1 MTNPHSAQADRGT
14 AVSDWGW
21 GLKGTIPLAGVGEA
35 PKILTGGL
43 NGYVKSVKRKGMRV
57 LLAEPRGFCAGVDR
71 AIAIVDRALQKY
83 GAPIYVRHEIVHN
96 RWVVDAL
103 RRRGA
108 VFVHELDEVPEDS
121 TVIFSAHGVSKAV
134 VAEGARRALRIL
146 DATCPLVSKVH
157 READR
162 LDQQGCRVIL
172 IGHPGHPEVDGTVG
186 QLPPGRMDVVS
197 HVAGVAELD
206 VPPSPSSDDGS
217 ALPPAAYITQT
228 TLSLDETA
236 DVVAAL
242 QEKFPGIIGPARE
255 DICYATQ
262 NRQNAVKALA
272 RECDL
277 ILVLGAP
284 NSSNSN
290 RLNEVARRAGVAS
303 YLIESAQDVQPAW
316 LEGVRCLG
324 ITAGAS
330 APELLV
336 EALLASLTDIVE
348 QVDLLAIHEERLTFP
363 LPENLRCD

>member
-1 MTNPHSAQADRGT
+1 
-14 AVSDWGW
+14 
-21 GLKGTIPLAGVGEA
+21 
-35 PKILTGGL
+35 
-43 NGYVKSVKRKGMRV
+43 MRV
-57 LLAEPRGFCAGVDR
+57 LLAEPRGFCAGVER
-71 AIAIVDRALQKY
+71 AIAIVERALQRF

-96 RWVVDAL
+96 RWVVESL

-108 VFVHELDEVPEDS
+108 VFVHELHEVPDGA

-134 VAEGARRALRIL
+134 AEEGRSRVLRVL

-162 LDQQGCRVIL
+162 LDRSGYRVIL

-197 HVAGVAELD
+197 NVEDVANLSKKE
-206 VPPSPSSDDGS
+206 SSSSQEGRAS
-217 ALPPAAYITQT
+217 LLPAAYITQT

-236 DVVAAL
+236 AIVATL
-242 QEKFPGIIGPARE
+242 QQQFPRIVGPARE

-272 RECDL
+272 KTCDV

-290 RLNEVARRAGVAS
+290 RLKEVAERAGVVA
-303 YLIESAQDVQPAW
+303 YLIESAQDVQPEW
-316 LEGVRCLG
+316 LKGVRCLG
-324 ITAGAS
+324 VTAGAS

-336 EALLASLTDIVE
+336 DELLASFGQSVE
-348 QVDLLAIHEERLTFP
+348 QVDVLAVSKERLAFP
-363 LPENLRCD
+363 LPESLQ